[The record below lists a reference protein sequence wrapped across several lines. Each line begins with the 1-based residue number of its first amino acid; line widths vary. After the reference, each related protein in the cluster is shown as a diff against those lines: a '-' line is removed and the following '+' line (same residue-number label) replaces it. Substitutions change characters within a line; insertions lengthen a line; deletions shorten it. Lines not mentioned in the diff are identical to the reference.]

1 VVVWRV
7 LLGIY
12 VAAVLVALVI
22 VNADQANAPTAAGI
36 VAAAAIAVGWGTASG
51 WGAPVAWFLIPL
63 ALPFGQTNQAAAGGE
78 PDAIVLLALVSAV
91 GSTALILLA
100 GGARVLY
107 NRHRLSP
114 RAAKPESA
122 QRNKAPRFEAAA
134 PPSMADLRRMDEQNS
149 TTEKIGAP

>member
-12 VAAVLVALVI
+12 VVAVVVALVI
-22 VNADQANAPTAAGI
+22 VNADQGDAPVAAAI
-36 VAAAAIAVGWGTASG
+36 VGAAAIAVGWGTASG

-63 ALPFGQTNQAAAGGE
+63 ALPFGQANQAAGGGE

-91 GSTALILLA
+91 GSTVLILLA
-100 GGARVLY
+100 GGARVMY
-107 NRHRLSP
+107 ERHRPSTHVATP
-114 RAAKPESA
+114 KRAERA
-122 QRNKAPRFEAAA
+122 QAPRFEAAA
-134 PPSMADLRRMDEQNS
+134 PPPMAELHQMDEHDS